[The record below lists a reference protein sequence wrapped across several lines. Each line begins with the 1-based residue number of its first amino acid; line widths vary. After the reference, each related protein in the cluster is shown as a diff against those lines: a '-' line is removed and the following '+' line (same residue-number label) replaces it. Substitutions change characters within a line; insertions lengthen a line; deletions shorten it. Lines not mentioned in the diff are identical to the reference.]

1 MKNQKKNDLHITEP
15 VILHILS
22 YMKDYHNSL
31 CKLISKSLSAY
42 AAYGIKEKE
51 KRLPVSLILSSD
63 VLMEIFKFILMRKM
77 IRNES
82 WVNSSIILVAV
93 RKNNLLALFWLET
106 HILRADN
113 HADMKQII
121 WNGEIMSFAAR
132 NGNLEMLEW
141 LQKHHCPL
149 DLKTFSK
156 AAKGCHVQVLY
167 WLQESYGWDASDRTC
182 EAIVSTGRSDILQ
195 WALQSGCPW
204 DARCAYTSARHGH
217 ADMFRWIWFNRES
230 SPIDM
235 DSLCSGAAFGGHL
248 ELLQLA
254 REYHCPWDERTCKCA
269 VRTGKLEIL
278 QWVRENRCP
287 WDARTCSAAA
297 RYGHLHILQWARKN
311 GCPWNE
317 FITCEAAAKYGHLHI
332 LQWGREQGCPWDA
345 RTCEAAAEAGSFEIL
360 QWAREQ
366 GCPWNAR
373 TCEAAARYGHL
384 HILQWARKNG
394 CPWNEFITCEAA
406 AKYGHLHIL
415 QWGREQGCPW
425 DARTCEAA
433 AEAGFFEILQWA
445 QNNGCPWNENED
457 AGEDGNDDEDGNEDD

>member
-1 MKNQKKNDLHITEP
+1 MKNQKKNDLHITEH

-22 YMKDYHNSL
+22 YMKNYHNSL
-31 CKLISKSLSAY
+31 CKLISNSLSAY
-42 AAYGIKEKE
+42 AAYEIKEKEKKE

-63 VLMEIFKFILMRKM
+63 VLMETFKFILMRKM

-182 EAIVSTGRSDILQ
+182 EAIVSTGRFDILQ

-254 REYHCPWDERTCKCA
+254 REYRCPWDERTCKCA

-297 RYGHLHILQWARKN
+297 KYGHLHILQWA
-311 GCPWNE
+311 
-317 FITCEAAAKYGHLHI
+317 
-332 LQWGREQGCPWDA
+332 
-345 RTCEAAAEAGSFEIL
+345 
-360 QWAREQ
+360 
-366 GCPWNAR
+366 
-373 TCEAAARYGHL
+373 
-384 HILQWARKNG
+384 
-394 CPWNEFITCEAA
+394 
-406 AKYGHLHIL
+406 
-415 QWGREQGCPW
+415 REQGCPW

-445 QNNGCPWNENED
+445 QNNGCPWNENENED

>member
-1 MKNQKKNDLHITEP
+1 MKNQKKNDLHITEH

-22 YMKDYHNSL
+22 YMKNYHNSL
-31 CKLISKSLSAY
+31 CKLISNSLSAY
-42 AAYGIKEKE
+42 AAYEITEKEKKE

-63 VLMEIFKFILMRKM
+63 VLMETFKFILMRKM

-121 WNGEIMSFAAR
+121 WNGEIPIMSFAAR

-217 ADMFRWIWFNRES
+217 ANMFRWIWFNRES

-254 REYHCPWDERTCKCA
+254 RREYRCPWDERTCKCA

-297 RYGHLHILQWARKN
+297 KYGHLHILQWARKN

-317 FITCEAAAKYGHLHI
+317 FTCEAAAKYGHLHI
-332 LQWGREQGCPWDA
+332 LQWAREEDCPWDA

-360 QWAREQ
+360 QWAR
-366 GCPWNAR
+366 A
-373 TCEAAARYGHL
+373 
-384 HILQWARKNG
+384 
-394 CPWNEFITCEAA
+394 
-406 AKYGHLHIL
+406 
-415 QWGREQGCPW
+415 QGCPW

-433 AEAGFFEILQWA
+433 AGAGFYEILQWA
-445 QNNGCPWNENED
+445 QNNGCPWNENENED

>member
-1 MKNQKKNDLHITEP
+1 MKNQKKNDLHITEH

-22 YMKDYHNSL
+22 YMKNYHNSL
-31 CKLISKSLSAY
+31 CKLISNSLSAY
-42 AAYGIKEKE
+42 AAYEITEKEKKE

-63 VLMEIFKFILMRKM
+63 VLMETFKFILMIKM

-254 REYHCPWDERTCKCA
+254 REYRCPWDERTCKCA

-297 RYGHLHILQWARKN
+297 
-311 GCPWNE
+311 
-317 FITCEAAAKYGHLHI
+317 KYGHLHI
-332 LQWGREQGCPWDA
+332 LQ
-345 RTCEAAAEAGSFEIL
+345 
-360 QWAREQ
+360 
-366 GCPWNAR
+366 
-373 TCEAAARYGHL
+373 
-384 HILQWARKNG
+384 
-394 CPWNEFITCEAA
+394 
-406 AKYGHLHIL
+406 
-415 QWGREQGCPW
+415 
-425 DARTCEAA
+425 
-433 AEAGFFEILQWA
+433 
-445 QNNGCPWNENED
+445 
-457 AGEDGNDDEDGNEDD
+457 